1 MTASPIDLTDHM
13 VAIEQHWRDGQ
24 RLRVT
29 GQFSEAEWSEHEAIS
44 MSALILLGLDG
55 MKRLCKRCLLEG
67 SVVEPSVKASLFQKS
82 PEDDAPPLKVSHCKD
97 IQQMCHGGFPWQS
110 SDQSKR

>member
-55 MKRLCKRCLLEG
+55 MKRLGKRCLLEG

-82 PEDDAPPLKVSHCKD
+82 PEDDAPPQGVEGITLQRHSTDVPWRVSMA
-97 IQQMCHGGFPWQS
+97 II
-110 SDQSKR
+110 